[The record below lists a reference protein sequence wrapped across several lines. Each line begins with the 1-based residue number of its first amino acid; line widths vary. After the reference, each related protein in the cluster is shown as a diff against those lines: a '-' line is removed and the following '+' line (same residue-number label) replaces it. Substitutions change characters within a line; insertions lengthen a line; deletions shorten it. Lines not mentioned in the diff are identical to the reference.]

1 MSKLS
6 LIDSACRIKQAQ
18 QVLSLWLEAP
28 IKKDSGTDHLIG
40 AVITLLDGIPE
51 LMDSVEGELVYGF
64 ESGRQSMSNVEK
76 FTPGNDDVLRAE
88 ATPHGVNIMTRND
101 AGGFEL
107 VALISYESAVN
118 GLDAGEYD
126 DKPDIGYAIHF
137 AVADG
142 GARGWFDFTA
152 QHNVTMWRWL
162 IAATFISEMK
172 RENGTTT
179 IKEDDGKSSLVTFY
193 SNGTEGIVVYPFAE
207 RLAMANNMEGAMIE
221 RYGIEQGTANAIV
234 FYQAMIDTERGE
246 LTPFGRQT
254 LAELHDGFIADLNE
268 NGLPEM
274 PAAH

>member
-1 MSKLS
+1 
-6 LIDSACRIKQAQ
+6 
-18 QVLSLWLEAP
+18 
-28 IKKDSGTDHLIG
+28 
-40 AVITLLDGIPE
+40 
-51 LMDSVEGELVYGF
+51 
-64 ESGRQSMSNVEK
+64 MSNAPTIK
-76 FTPGNDDVLRAE
+76 SGNADLLHAE

-101 AGGFEL
+101 AGGYEQF
-107 VALISYESAVN
+107 ALISYESAVN
-118 GLDAGEYD
+118 RLDAGEYD
-126 DKPDIGYAIHF
+126 DTPNIGYAIHF

-152 QHNVTMWRWL
+152 Q
-162 IAATFISEMK
+162 MK

-179 IKEDDGKSSLVTFY
+179 ITEDDGKSSLVTFY
-193 SNGTEGIVVYPFAE
+193 SNGTAGIVVYPFAE

-221 RYGIEQGTANAIV
+221 RYGIEQGTENAIV

>member
-1 MSKLS
+1 
-6 LIDSACRIKQAQ
+6 
-18 QVLSLWLEAP
+18 
-28 IKKDSGTDHLIG
+28 
-40 AVITLLDGIPE
+40 
-51 LMDSVEGELVYGF
+51 
-64 ESGRQSMSNVEK
+64 MSNVEK
-76 FTPGNDDVLRAE
+76 FTPGNDDVLHAE
-88 ATPHGVNIMTRND
+88 ATPHGVNIMASND
-101 AGGFEL
+101 AGGYEL

-118 GLDAGEYD
+118 RLDAGEYD
-126 DKPDIGYAIHF
+126 DTPNIGYAIHF

-152 QHNVTMWRWL
+152 QHNLTMWRWL

-179 IKEDDGKSSLVTFY
+179 ITEDDGKSSLVTFY
-193 SNGTEGIVVYPFAE
+193 SNGTEGIVVYPLAE

-246 LTPFGRQT
+246 LTPFGRET

>member
-1 MSKLS
+1 
-6 LIDSACRIKQAQ
+6 
-18 QVLSLWLEAP
+18 
-28 IKKDSGTDHLIG
+28 
-40 AVITLLDGIPE
+40 
-51 LMDSVEGELVYGF
+51 
-64 ESGRQSMSNVEK
+64 MSNVEK
-76 FTPGNDDVLRAE
+76 FTPGNDDVLHAE
-88 ATPHGVNIMTRND
+88 ATPHGVNIMASND
-101 AGGFEL
+101 AGGYEQF
-107 VALISYESAVN
+107 ALISYESAVN
-118 GLDAGEYD
+118 RLDAGEYD

-152 QHNVTMWRWL
+152 QHNLTMWRWL

-179 IKEDDGKSSLVTFY
+179 ITEDDGKSSLVTFY

-246 LTPFGRQT
+246 LTPFGRET

>member
-1 MSKLS
+1 
-6 LIDSACRIKQAQ
+6 
-18 QVLSLWLEAP
+18 
-28 IKKDSGTDHLIG
+28 
-40 AVITLLDGIPE
+40 
-51 LMDSVEGELVYGF
+51 
-64 ESGRQSMSNVEK
+64 MSNVEK

-179 IKEDDGKSSLVTFY
+179 ITEDDGKSSLVTFY
-193 SNGTEGIVVYPFAE
+193 SNGTAGIVVYPFAE

-246 LTPFGRQT
+246 LTPFERET

>member
-1 MSKLS
+1 
-6 LIDSACRIKQAQ
+6 
-18 QVLSLWLEAP
+18 
-28 IKKDSGTDHLIG
+28 
-40 AVITLLDGIPE
+40 
-51 LMDSVEGELVYGF
+51 
-64 ESGRQSMSNVEK
+64 MSNVLNFK
-76 FTPGNDDVLRAE
+76 SGNPDLFHAE

-101 AGGFEL
+101 AGMYEH
-107 VALISYESAVN
+107 VAIITYESAVSR
-118 GLDAGEYD
+118 LDAGEYD
-126 DKPDIGYAIHF
+126 DTPDIGYAIHF

-179 IKEDDGKSSLVTFY
+179 VTEADGKSSLVTFY
-193 SNGTEGIVVYPFAE
+193 SNDTAGIVVYPFAE

-221 RYGIEQGTANAIV
+221 RYGVEQGTANAIV
-234 FYQAMIDTERGE
+234 FYQAVIDTERGE
-246 LTPFGRQT
+246 LTPFGRET

>member
-1 MSKLS
+1 
-6 LIDSACRIKQAQ
+6 
-18 QVLSLWLEAP
+18 
-28 IKKDSGTDHLIG
+28 
-40 AVITLLDGIPE
+40 
-51 LMDSVEGELVYGF
+51 
-64 ESGRQSMSNVEK
+64 MSNVLTLK
-76 FTPGNDDVLRAE
+76 TDNPDLFHAE

-101 AGGFEL
+101 AGMYEHICLVPYSDAVTHLDSGRYDEIPDEGF
-107 VALISYESAVN
+107 AL
-118 GLDAGEYD
+118 
-126 DKPDIGYAIHF
+126 HF

-142 GARGWFDFTA
+142 GARGWFNFTP
-152 QHNVTMWRWL
+152 QHEVTMWRWL
-162 IAATFISEMK
+162 IAATFVSEMK

-207 RLAMANNMEGAMIE
+207 RLAMANNIEGAMIE

-268 NGLPEM
+268 NGWPEM
-274 PAAH
+274 PLAH

>member
-1 MSKLS
+1 
-6 LIDSACRIKQAQ
+6 
-18 QVLSLWLEAP
+18 
-28 IKKDSGTDHLIG
+28 
-40 AVITLLDGIPE
+40 
-51 LMDSVEGELVYGF
+51 
-64 ESGRQSMSNVEK
+64 MSNVEK
-76 FTPGNDDVLRAE
+76 FTPGNDDVLHAE
-88 ATPHGVNIMTRND
+88 ATPHGLNIMASND
-101 AGGFEL
+101 AGGYEL

-118 GLDAGEYD
+118 RLDAGEYD
-126 DKPDIGYAIHF
+126 DTPNIGYAIHF

-152 QHNVTMWRWL
+152 QHNLTMWRWL

-179 IKEDDGKSSLVTFY
+179 ITADDGKSSLVTFY

-246 LTPFGRQT
+246 LTPFGRET

>member
-1 MSKLS
+1 MNIL
-6 LIDSACRIKQAQ
+6 
-18 QVLSLWLEAP
+18 
-28 IKKDSGTDHLIG
+28 H
-40 AVITLLDGIPE
+40 
-51 LMDSVEGELVYGF
+51 
-64 ESGRQSMSNVEK
+64 
-76 FTPGNDDVLRAE
+76 RAE
-88 ATPHGVNIMTRND
+88 ATPDGVNIMTRND
-101 AGGFEL
+101 AGMYEHVCLVPYSDAVTHLDSGRYDEIPDEGF
-107 VALISYESAVN
+107 AL
-118 GLDAGEYD
+118 
-126 DKPDIGYAIHF
+126 HF

-142 GARGWFDFTA
+142 GARGWFNFTP
-152 QHNVTMWRWL
+152 QHEVTMWRWL
-162 IAATFISEMK
+162 IAATFVSEMK

-234 FYQAMIDTERGE
+234 FYQAMLDTERGE

-268 NGLPEM
+268 NGWPEM

>member
-1 MSKLS
+1 
-6 LIDSACRIKQAQ
+6 
-18 QVLSLWLEAP
+18 
-28 IKKDSGTDHLIG
+28 
-40 AVITLLDGIPE
+40 
-51 LMDSVEGELVYGF
+51 
-64 ESGRQSMSNVEK
+64 MSNVEK

-88 ATPHGVNIMTRND
+88 ATPHGVNIMASND
-101 AGGFEL
+101 AGGYEQ
-107 VALISYESAVN
+107 VAIIDYLSAVN
-118 GLDAGEYD
+118 RLDAGEYD
-126 DKPDIGYAIHF
+126 DTPNIGYAIHF

-152 QHNVTMWRWL
+152 QHNLTMWRWL

-172 RENGTTT
+172 RENGTIT
-179 IKEDDGKSSLVTFY
+179 ITEDDGKSSLVTFY

-246 LTPFGRQT
+246 LTPFGRET

>member
-1 MSKLS
+1 MNIL
-6 LIDSACRIKQAQ
+6 
-18 QVLSLWLEAP
+18 
-28 IKKDSGTDHLIG
+28 H
-40 AVITLLDGIPE
+40 
-51 LMDSVEGELVYGF
+51 
-64 ESGRQSMSNVEK
+64 
-76 FTPGNDDVLRAE
+76 RAE
-88 ATPHGVNIMTRND
+88 ATPNGVNIMTRND
-101 AGGFEL
+101 AGMYEH
-107 VALISYESAVN
+107 VAIITYESALSR
-118 GLDAGEYD
+118 LDAGEYD

-179 IKEDDGKSSLVTFY
+179 VTEADGKSSLVTFY
-193 SNGTEGIVVYPFAE
+193 SNGTAGIVVYPFAE

-246 LTPFGRQT
+246 LTPFGRET

>member
-1 MSKLS
+1 
-6 LIDSACRIKQAQ
+6 
-18 QVLSLWLEAP
+18 
-28 IKKDSGTDHLIG
+28 
-40 AVITLLDGIPE
+40 
-51 LMDSVEGELVYGF
+51 
-64 ESGRQSMSNVEK
+64 MSNAPTIK
-76 FTPGNDDVLRAE
+76 SGNADLFHAE

-101 AGGFEL
+101 AGMYEHVCLVPYSDAVTHLDSGRYDEIPDEGF
-107 VALISYESAVN
+107 AL
-118 GLDAGEYD
+118 
-126 DKPDIGYAIHF
+126 HF

-142 GARGWFDFTA
+142 GARGWFNFTP
-152 QHNVTMWRWL
+152 QHEVTMWRWL
-162 IAATFISEMK
+162 IAATFVSEMK

-234 FYQAMIDTERGE
+234 FYQAMLDTERGE

-268 NGLPEM
+268 NGWPEM
-274 PAAH
+274 PLAH

>member
-1 MSKLS
+1 
-6 LIDSACRIKQAQ
+6 
-18 QVLSLWLEAP
+18 
-28 IKKDSGTDHLIG
+28 
-40 AVITLLDGIPE
+40 
-51 LMDSVEGELVYGF
+51 
-64 ESGRQSMSNVEK
+64 MSNAEK
-76 FTPGNDDVLRAE
+76 FTPGNDDLLHAE
-88 ATPHGVNIMTRND
+88 ATPDGVNIMTRND
-101 AGGFEL
+101 AGGYEQF
-107 VALISYESAVN
+107 ALISYESAVN

-172 RENGTTT
+172 RENGTTSIT
-179 IKEDDGKSSLVTFY
+179 EADGKSSLVTFY
-193 SNGTEGIVVYPFAE
+193 SNGTAGIVVYPFAE
-207 RLAMANNMEGAMIE
+207 RLAMANNIEGAMIE
-221 RYGIEQGTANAIV
+221 RYGVEQGTEKAIV

-254 LAELHDGFIADLNE
+254 LAELHDGFIADLHE